1 MARHWSERMM
11 CICGWSTFS
20 VTKEAYHRHNFPALC
35 RRSRKNEGS
44 KGPSVT
50 THSGTEGDLTMTQKD
65 RDDARDLELEALL
78 DRAHTAAAKAA
89 DEAEASATTWFPCGF
104 AWVTIGG
111 NEPLARHCRG
121 AVDEGDPD
129 ATQLRYGA
137 KGYPRGWTW
146 WCPGHRTTQRMA
158 TYEAACRAFADVLR
172 RHGVECTVG
181 SRMD

>member
-1 MARHWSERMM
+1 MTS
-11 CICGWSTFS
+11 
-20 VTKEAYHRHNFPALC
+20 
-35 RRSRKNEGS
+35 KNDCL
-44 KGPSVT
+44 
-50 THSGTEGDLTMTQKD
+50 DLWH
-65 RDDARDLELEALL
+65 ENLL
-78 DRAHTAAAKAA
+78 DEAHAAANAAALKAE
-89 DEAEASATTWFPCGF
+89 DEATTWFPCGF

-129 ATQLRYGA
+129 STQLRYGA

-158 TYEAACRAFADVLR
+158 TFEAAARAFAAVLR
-172 RHGVECTVG
+172 REGVECTVG